1 MANTRSHN
9 VICVD
14 TTATFD
20 EVTRIR
26 SILFVGNAADSSV
39 TITAAT
45 SLAPL
50 WEASG
55 DIERLDSD
63 VMIRGNRGI
72 VVTVATGGKAYLYLE

>member
-14 TTATFD
+14 TTATFS

-26 SILFVGNAADSSV
+26 SILFVGNAANSSV
-39 TITAAT
+39 VITAPT
-45 SLAPL
+45 SSAPL

-55 DIERLDSD
+55 DIERLDGD
-63 VMIRGNRGI
+63 LMIRGNRGV
-72 VVTVATGGKAYLYLE
+72 VVTVANGGKAYLYLE